1 MQCQMESFVMTTQF
15 GWSCIDNEFHP
26 NIVKIVDVDSL
37 CQVMHGPR
45 PILTVSTQKVCGPTN
60 I

>member
-1 MQCQMESFVMTTQF
+1 MESFVMTTQF

-37 CQVMHGPR
+37 CQAMHGPR